1 MKTFQICSAQIKRP
15 KLKTFMYLGYYIS
28 GHTQSIQNLWPT
40 IIYFV
45 QISLLVINIL
55 FHSRHQAS
63 IIVNMR
69 WEMIVVNEWDVVLEQ
84 YKAECTSNYSP
95 IDQWQYLDH
104 RFNVTSDL
112 RRFRSAMSISSCLGF
127 VRTFYKHIKDQKSFR
142 YIYHLLNLTLQ

>member
-1 MKTFQICSAQIKRP
+1 
-15 KLKTFMYLGYYIS
+15 MYLGYYIS
-28 GHTQSIQNLWPT
+28 GHKQSIQNLWPI

-63 IIVNMR
+63 KIVNMR
-69 WEMIVVNEWDVVLEQ
+69 WEMVVVNEWDVILEQ
-84 YKAECTSNYSP
+84 CKAECISNNYSP

-112 RRFRSAMSISSCLGF
+112 RTLRSAMSISCLGF
-127 VRTFYKHIKDQKSFR
+127 VRTFYNHIEDHKSFR
-142 YIYHLLNLTLQ
+142 SIYHLLNLTLR